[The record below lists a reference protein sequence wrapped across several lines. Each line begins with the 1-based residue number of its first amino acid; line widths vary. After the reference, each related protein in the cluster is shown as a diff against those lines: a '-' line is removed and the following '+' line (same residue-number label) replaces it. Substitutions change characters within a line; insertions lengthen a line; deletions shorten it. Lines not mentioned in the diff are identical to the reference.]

1 MPNNVKKE
9 SIQLYSPEVQEL
21 TGRVPGGIIHYGIG
35 LILLLLITLLSIC
48 NFISYDEQIRLP
60 LRVLPNMRIV
70 EVRTTTA
77 GTILQVNINDGDW
90 VKASDTL
97 FVILSGNQQ
106 IAITA
111 PEDGRVRL
119 VDYLLPHEPIQPQQL
134 LAEIRPLDGKPFQA
148 YALLD
153 DLPNNLL
160 FEQLDEHIILHI
172 SGQPIVFSRLRFRHR
187 TDNHSR
193 QALYQS
199 DKPVEVFHPKDT
211 IWLLPVQSSNLL
223 DQLLQTRMQ

>member
-35 LILLLLITLLSIC
+35 LILLLIITLLYIC

-119 VDYLLPHEPIQPQQL
+119 DDYLLPHEPIHNTL
-134 LAEIRPLDGKPFQA
+134 L
-148 YALLD
+148 
-153 DLPNNLL
+153 
-160 FEQLDEHIILHI
+160 IL
-172 SGQPIVFSRLRFRHR
+172 
-187 TDNHSR
+187 T
-193 QALYQS
+193 
-199 DKPVEVFHPKDT
+199 
-211 IWLLPVQSSNLL
+211 
-223 DQLLQTRMQ
+223 

>member
-35 LILLLLITLLSIC
+35 LILLLIITLLYIC

-90 VKASDTL
+90 VK
-97 FVILSGNQQ
+97 
-106 IAITA
+106 
-111 PEDGRVRL
+111 
-119 VDYLLPHEPIQPQQL
+119 
-134 LAEIRPLDGKPFQA
+134 K
-148 YALLD
+148 
-153 DLPNNLL
+153 NNSL
-160 FEQLDEHIILHI
+160 
-172 SGQPIVFSRLRFRHR
+172 
-187 TDNHSR
+187 
-193 QALYQS
+193 
-199 DKPVEVFHPKDT
+199 
-211 IWLLPVQSSNLL
+211 
-223 DQLLQTRMQ
+223 